1 MDAVSGKLHM
11 ARVATLLEGVSI
23 DPRHTAEAASRHPSV
38 DLVLAHAFD
47 KIEAEAIWPIY
58 LRSHR
63 VVAFDSGHE
72 MTRCYDV
79 LRNQLMN
86 ENRDKPVHQ
95 IAVTAPTKDC
105 GVTVTAANLALS
117 FARVHEVNVLLVD
130 MNTKSPSIGRTLG
143 LSSMTPAEERN
154 GSLLSV
160 DVNGTHMYVLRPG
173 LQDAT
178 ALVRT
183 DTARIIAQV
192 SQARQRVMP
201 TVIIYDMPPVMVAD
215 ELNAVVKD
223 ADSAVVVLAV
233 GHSTVAEYEI
243 CKTFLGNRKGIR
255 VVLNKSR
262 KHGL

>member
-1 MDAVSGKLHM
+1 M
-11 ARVATLLEGVSI
+11 AKVATLLEGVNV
-23 DPRHTAEAASRHPSV
+23 DPRAGGGGGRTPSV
-38 DLVLAHAFD
+38 DLTLSNPFD
-47 KIEAEAIWPIY
+47 RIGAEAIWPIY

-79 LRNQLMN
+79 LRNQLIN

-117 FARVHEVNVLLVD
+117 FARVHETNVLLVD
-130 MNTKSPSIGRTLG
+130 MNSKSPSMGRTLG
-143 LSSMTPAEERN
+143 LSAMTQDEERN

-160 DVNGTHMYVLRPG
+160 DVAGTHMYVLRLG
-173 LQDAT
+173 LHDAT
-178 ALVRT
+178 ALART
-183 DTARIIAQV
+183 DAARLLSQV
-192 SQARQRVMP
+192 AQARARVMP
-201 TVIIYDMPPVMVAD
+201 SVIIYDMPPVMVAD
-215 ELNAVVKD
+215 ELNAVAKE

-243 CKTFLGNRKGIR
+243 CKTYLGDRKGIR